1 MGAEE
6 VGAEVALMRA
16 LDFDIKPCNGC
27 NACAFKPLDEN
38 GFPLCARH
46 RNDDLTTFMN
56 HFLDADALIFASPI
70 YQMSPSGYMRMLCD
84 RIGSHFDIAIM
95 QSHKEKGMK
104 VDERIFKRR
113 VGGFICVGGAER
125 FQYVN
130 MALPMGAIR
139 YAMV

>member
-1 MGAEE
+1 MKLLGISFGKTMGNSEILLREALMGAEE

-84 RIGSHFDIAIM
+84 LVCYEFPLRIPYT
-95 QSHKEKGMK
+95 
-104 VDERIFKRR
+104 R
-113 VGGFICVGGAER
+113 VF
-125 FQYVN
+125 
-130 MALPMGAIR
+130 
-139 YAMV
+139 